1 MQCVYPSKKYMILV
15 LLMDCNT
22 IFDFYNYRYY
32 FYIKKAATFSL
43 IEISDCL
50 YFCQKLLT
58 LMTFLIHLSLF
69 YYVYNKL
76 FFKCRN

>member
-1 MQCVYPSKKYMILV
+1 MKKSVICIVKQVFEKEYKCYKFMAKTHRLAYG
-15 LLMDCNT
+15 M
-22 IFDFYNYRYY
+22 
-32 FYIKKAATFSL
+32 KATFSL

-50 YFCQKLLT
+50 YFCQKLLN

-76 FFKCRN
+76 FFKCRY